1 MSSQLGLTLCRQR
14 PRSQPPN
21 WTNTHKTHSLTY
33 SIPLLT
39 PSLTHSLTHW
49 LTHSLTCSVPLLTP
63 SLTHSLT
70 HSLITI
76 HSPVHAHTYT
86 HTHKLT
92 HHHPSITLILLLPFL
107 LFCAQSKSREV
118 GSWYHVGLSGPIIV
132 GWVIFPTGWTSDESL
147 DQCFQETHRF
157 FPWSIFL
164 LYNRSGKQ
172 IRDLRA
178 QIRGAKT

>member
-39 PSLTHSLTHW
+39 PSLTHSPTHS
-49 LTHSLTCSVPLLTP
+49 LTHSLAQYLYSLPH

-70 HSLITI
+70 HYNSLTCACTYI
-76 HSPVHAHTYT
+76 HT